1 MARLEAAALPSETVH
16 GTTSSRQ
23 IAQDLSNPNEKVREK
38 IKELFGRKHPPMP
51 KHTINKQKNR
61 VSKPLSL
68 HRKKVTVVCVDDKTF
83 SIPTRKIRD
92 KLVEEGKIREMYIG
106 KAETKSV
113 ITDKIKKLFNTAS
126 HVQFLKATS
135 ARDLLP
141 VTFSDEDV
149 QGDSILELIEGNN
162 LYVRAS
168 PPAQHTLHAGS
179 SAVQSSLPV
188 EHGAGP
194 LVPPPTFSNTGQPA
208 GTIQQTAGRSAT
220 QQSGSGRPP
229 GAIQQTTGKSVT
241 QQSGSGRP
249 PGAIQQTAGRS
260 ATQQLGSGRPPVTVQ
275 QTAGKSATQQLG
287 SGQPPDA
294 IQQTDSSV
302 HQQFLVG
309 IGRVHATVL
318 PTPKQ
323 FNKGIHGFCMY
334 LISQYNNDSTCSSDI

>member
-1 MARLEAAALPSETVH
+1 MEESTLQCRNTQL
-16 GTTSSRQ
+16 
-23 IAQDLSNPNEKVREK
+23 
-38 IKELFGRKHPPMP
+38 IKESCIQAFVSS
-51 KHTINKQKNR
+51 QK
-61 VSKPLSL
+61 
-68 HRKKVTVVCVDDKTF
+68 KKVTVVCVDDKMF
-83 SIPTRKIRD
+83 SIPTRKMRD

-149 QGDSILELIEGNN
+149 QGDSILELVEGNN

-168 PPAQHTLHAGS
+168 PPAQHTSHAGS

-188 EHGAGP
+188 EHGARP
-194 LVPPPTFSNTGQPA
+194 LVPPPTFSNTGQPP

-229 GAIQQTTGKSVT
+229 GAIQQTAGKSAT
-241 QQSGSGRP
+241 QQSGSGQP
-249 PGAIQQTAGRS
+249 PGAIQQTG
-260 ATQQLGSGRPPVTVQ
+260 
-275 QTAGKSATQQLG
+275 
-287 SGQPPDA
+287 
-294 IQQTDSSV
+294 SSV

-309 IGRVHATVL
+309 VGRVHATVL

-323 FNKGIHGFCMY
+323 FNKGIHGFCMC
-334 LISQYNNDSTCSSDI
+334 LISQYNNASTCSIDIILC